1 MRVYLEYDG
10 LLLYIKLFKSG
21 MQTQTFYNF
30 NNLIESI
37 EKMGGKSAEGVNNNI
52 NKSED
57 KDSDNSMTESTCV
70 SES

>member
-1 MRVYLEYDG
+1 
-10 LLLYIKLFKSG
+10 